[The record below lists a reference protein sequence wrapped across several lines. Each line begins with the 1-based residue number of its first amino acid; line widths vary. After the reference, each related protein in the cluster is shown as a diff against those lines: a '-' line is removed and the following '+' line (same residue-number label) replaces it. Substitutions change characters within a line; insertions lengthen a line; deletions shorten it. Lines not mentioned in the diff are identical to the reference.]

1 VLGDV
6 QRGPNGIEVVG
17 DGGRA
22 VELDARTETG
32 AARCHEAGQIK
43 AERIL
48 GGEPGTAE
56 RTRPARA
63 ARVDQQDVA
72 AAAQRSQQL
81 TPVGRLLG
89 VR

>member
-1 VLGDV
+1 MSS
-6 QRGPNGIEVVG
+6 
-17 DGGRA
+17 A
-22 VELDARTETG
+22 ARTASKSSATADEPLSSTRAPRPAPHG
-32 AARCHEAGQIK
+32 CHEAGQIK

-56 RTRPARA
+56 RTRPARV